1 MLVELGDKG
10 FLSLPV
16 SILVCAKDS
25 PSSFNQCSPPGAD
38 LAWVDLEPASYLCC
52 GLLTFECLKGYL
64 SLKGGAVLLA
74 TLLHLLLF
82 RAYFVIL
89 GAGTDL
95 SYLSEILGPFQLVS
109 FGIIALLNQMIGT
122 FDDAFSFSFHLEAH
136 SVIVAFCLGMIITF
150 ATAAV
155 SAYRVSRMNIAEAVR
170 GLPETIVLQGEEP
183 FFRRFLLIPKALVQP
198 LIYLWQALRDL
209 ANTRFS
215 RFWLALGGAVLWLPL
230 LPIWWVGL
238 SIAVVRFLW
247 PYLRRGWLAVL
258 LGVLLVYLGAVPAD
272 QVAPFA
278 IGSSLIILGIGLMLR
293 LFVLRLPRFSIIFG
307 VAVLA
312 SGLVLVSHGVV
323 KGDVV
328 TVLIGVVVATAGVS
342 MTVPIGLGWADRRE
356 EVINRLAFTFIG
368 VILLAYWMLPFNTME
383 PITGVLE
390 DDIEMF
396 FISGIMMV
404 TAAVWTVMYN
414 ADLLLRGITS
424 ATSRFGK
431 LRPVLVTAVAYPM
444 NTKFRTGLTL
454 GMFALVVFTMMVM
467 SLLSEAFSNTFSDS
481 DRVLGEWDIEASVS
495 FDNPIGDIRAAID
508 ENPDLSLADFE
519 DIGGYV
525 QAPVDVR
532 QPGASSQ
539 RWKGYSLLAGD
550 DEFLDA
556 SRFEFKI
563 ATEEYGSTKEEIWQA
578 LRQDP
583 NLAVIDAAATQGA
596 DDDGPGDAGSFT
608 LDGVS
613 IDDETMDPI
622 QVEVLEPLSGQ
633 QMTFTIIAVL
643 DSAAFDGGI
652 IVSKAGPDEVF
663 GAPIPP
669 TNYRFRLAEGVD
681 AAAAA
686 KALEASFLENG
697 METQVLAELLA
708 DIVSFINSFYNLLT
722 GYMGL
727 GIVVGIAALGVVSM
741 RAVVE
746 RRQQIGVL
754 RAIGYRQGMI
764 QLSFLLESSFIAL
777 LGVALGVALGTIVS
791 INLVNDFEN
800 ELEGLRFSVSWIQII
815 IIISATYI
823 FSMLATIVP
832 ARQASR
838 TTPAEALRYE

>member
-1 MLVELGDKG
+1 M
-10 FLSLPV
+10 
-16 SILVCAKDS
+16 
-25 PSSFNQCSPPGAD
+25 
-38 LAWVDLEPASYLCC
+38 DLEPASYLCC

-74 TLLHLLLF
+74 TLLLLLLL

-95 SYLSEILGPFQLVS
+95 SYLSEILGPSQLVS

-155 SAYRVSRMNIAEAVR
+155 SAYRVSRMNITEAVR
-170 GLPETIVLQGEEP
+170 GLPETIVLKGEEP

-342 MTVPIGLGWADRRE
+342 MTVPIGLGWTDRRE

-404 TAAVWTVMYN
+404 TAAVWTV
-414 ADLLLRGITS
+414 DVQR
-424 ATSRFGK
+424 R
-431 LRPVLVTAVAYPM
+431 LVTPWHHVCHLPIREAPSSARYCC
-444 NTKFRTGLTL
+444 
-454 GMFALVVFTMMVM
+454 
-467 SLLSEAFSNTFSDS
+467 SLPDEYQVPDRSDT
-481 DRVLGEWDIEASVS
+481 
-495 FDNPIGDIRAAID
+495 
-508 ENPDLSLADFE
+508 
-519 DIGGYV
+519 GYV
-525 QAPVDVR
+525 R
-532 QPGASSQ
+532 PG
-539 RWKGYSLLAGD
+539 
-550 DEFLDA
+550 
-556 SRFEFKI
+556 RFHH
-563 ATEEYGSTKEEIWQA
+563 
-578 LRQDP
+578 
-583 NLAVIDAAATQGA
+583 
-596 DDDGPGDAGSFT
+596 DGH
-608 LDGVS
+608 
-613 IDDETMDPI
+613 
-622 QVEVLEPLSGQ
+622 
-633 QMTFTIIAVL
+633 
-643 DSAAFDGGI
+643 
-652 IVSKAGPDEVF
+652 
-663 GAPIPP
+663 
-669 TNYRFRLAEGVD
+669 
-681 AAAAA
+681 
-686 KALEASFLENG
+686 
-697 METQVLAELLA
+697 
-708 DIVSFINSFYNLLT
+708 
-722 GYMGL
+722 
-727 GIVVGIAALGVVSM
+727 
-741 RAVVE
+741 
-746 RRQQIGVL
+746 
-754 RAIGYRQGMI
+754 
-764 QLSFLLESSFIAL
+764 
-777 LGVALGVALGTIVS
+777 
-791 INLVNDFEN
+791 
-800 ELEGLRFSVSWIQII
+800 
-815 IIISATYI
+815 
-823 FSMLATIVP
+823 VP
-832 ARQASR
+832 S
-838 TTPAEALRYE
+838 

>member
-1 MLVELGDKG
+1 M
-10 FLSLPV
+10 
-16 SILVCAKDS
+16 
-25 PSSFNQCSPPGAD
+25 
-38 LAWVDLEPASYLCC
+38 DLEPASYLCC

-74 TLLHLLLF
+74 TLLHLLLL

-95 SYLSEILGPFQLVS
+95 SYLSEILGPSQLVS

-170 GLPETIVLQGEEP
+170 GLPETIVLKGEEP

-342 MTVPIGLGWADRRE
+342 MTVPIGLGWTDRRE

-444 NTKFRTGLTL
+444 STKFRTGLTL

-800 ELEGLRFSVSWIQII
+800 ELEGLRFSVPWIQII